1 MLAWVRLSLPFDD
14 TCVERVREELV
25 DRALRERPSANAT
38 ALLRPE
44 APRVGRNLPNL
55 TNWIRASEHQLPH
68 SAHQEEAFRILDDGF
83 CRLIVQIADG
93 RQVRAPA
100 VLSLGPVSA
109 ADVCRIRRSIR
120 RTRSRTP
127 PEPSSTSLRWGVAAT
142 ASRSSI
148 RSFAKTYIL
157 GRDEPSRGASGFPT
171 RTWAQP
177 TQSSDRPLATAQGR
191 RLLNRLEQ
199 AVSNGGR
206 QLSKLLLVNNDYLS
220 RKSLNTLRDCT
231 HVTMLG

>member
-109 ADVCRIRRSIR
+109 ADV
-120 RTRSRTP
+120 
-127 PEPSSTSLRWGVAAT
+127 L
-142 ASRSSI
+142 
-148 RSFAKTYIL
+148 
-157 GRDEPSRGASGFPT
+157 
-171 RTWAQP
+171 
-177 TQSSDRPLATAQGR
+177 AQGIHLVFRVPEDDREHELALRIVLERER
-191 RLLNRLEQ
+191 RELHVLQDLLIEKVND
-199 AVSNGGR
+199 VDK
-206 QLSKLLLVNNDYLS
+206 KL
-220 RKSLNTLRDCT
+220 
-231 HVTMLG
+231 